1 MIDLD
6 TAYEKLKRSR
16 ATVEQMLARVS
27 PFSSSEPI
35 VPRYDTIMPESGI
48 PLGTGPAPVTPV
60 AGYTAQP
67 QWKIDLENKRMEEE
81 AALRAIEAV
90 RGAPASHVDTAVDM
104 RCWLTIASTHI
115 EQGLMA
121 LNRAIT
127 QSQRIKL
134 PGDAN

>member
-35 VPRYDTIMPESGI
+35 VPRYDGGFEPPSQGR
-48 PLGTGPAPVTPV
+48 GPAPVTPV
-60 AGYTAQP
+60 EGYTAQP